1 MGICHGS
8 AGLGPSRAT
17 GALGTAQ
24 DNTSAVKI
32 LHVPQLII
40 AINYL
45 YRYSH
50 FYKEGR
56 IIINNALA
64 RQEQRSF
71 LLFAVEEEGFVRNV
85 NKYCGAISG
94 VGLQSVLNS
103 D

>member
-1 MGICHGS
+1 MPSMGILLQPLHPQGTLPGS
-8 AGLGPSRAT
+8 GTGRLLRESGTGTRRAQRGAA
-17 GALGTAQ
+17 GALGTPRG
-24 DNTSAVKI
+24 NTSAVKI

-64 RQEQRSF
+64 GRERRLF
-71 LLFAVEEEGFVRNV
+71 YYLL
-85 NKYCGAISG
+85 
-94 VGLQSVLNS
+94 
-103 D
+103 